1 MFNLVLRGQ
10 IEVVKSSTFEG
21 KTSSKI
27 ELMNITEK
35 GIMVQVVKL
44 LETEDIKEIKK
55 NTNMEME
62 VKLFT
67 NDKTK
72 EIYFSQVSPIKYLK

>member
-10 IEVVKSSTFEG
+10 IEVVKNSTFEG
-21 KTSSKI
+21 KTSSKV
-27 ELMNITEK
+27 ELMNITDK
-35 GIMVQVVKL
+35 GIIVQVVKL
-44 LETEDIKEIKK
+44 LDTENITEIKK

-72 EIYFSQVSPIKYLK
+72 EIYFSQISPIKYLK

>member
-21 KTSSKI
+21 KTSSKV
-27 ELMNITEK
+27 ELMNITDK
-35 GIMVQVVKL
+35 GIIVQVVKL

>member
-10 IEVVKSSTFEG
+10 IEVVKSSIFEG
-21 KTSSKI
+21 KTSSKV
-27 ELMNITEK
+27 ELMNITDK
-35 GIMVQVVKL
+35 GIIVQIVKL
-44 LETEDIKEIKK
+44 LETENITEIKK

>member
-1 MFNLVLRGQ
+1 
-10 IEVVKSSTFEG
+10 
-21 KTSSKI
+21 
-27 ELMNITEK
+27 MNITDK

-72 EIYFSQVSPIKYLK
+72 SASIGRFFSATS

>member
-27 ELMNITEK
+27 ELMNITDK
-35 GIMVQVVKL
+35 GIIVQVVKL

>member
-44 LETEDIKEIKK
+44 LETEEIKEIKK